1 MEYLICG
8 WYLLAKD
15 RYSCTVTTWG
25 NKQRKFKAPI
35 QQKGSAEV
43 NKGWAC
49 SWAIYLQISPSDIC
63 FKAQRDQAKFLPQL
77 GALEAGFSETPLWV
91 THNAHTLFPCH
102 VFGTPPSLLDTG
114 SETRKNNPLN
124 PVLVVAGSHWPG
136 TIPPIFPRHWYRRS
150 LREMLNQ
157 TE

>member
-1 MEYLICG
+1 MQFFFTNRLITKIFQQAFPGDGISDMWLISTGKRQVFLHCYNMG
-8 WYLLAKD
+8 
-15 RYSCTVTTWG
+15 
-25 NKQRKFKAPI
+25 KQAEKVQSPN
-35 QQKGSAEV
+35 SAERLSRSQQ
-43 NKGWAC
+43 GL
-49 SWAIYLQISPSDIC
+49 SMQLSYLQISPSDIC

-124 PVLVVAGSHWPG
+124 PVLVVAGSH
-136 TIPPIFPRHWYRRS
+136 
-150 LREMLNQ
+150 
-157 TE
+157 